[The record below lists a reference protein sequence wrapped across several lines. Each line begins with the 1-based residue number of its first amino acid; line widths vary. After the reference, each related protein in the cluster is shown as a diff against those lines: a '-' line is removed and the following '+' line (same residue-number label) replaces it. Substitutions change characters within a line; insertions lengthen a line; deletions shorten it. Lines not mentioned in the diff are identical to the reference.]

1 MARRQR
7 LLGLADLAKAVRTGC
22 AKAPGPL
29 HSCREK
35 AENTG
40 TVSFQMWGRLVLC
53 KTEVLSTVFSCP
65 THPSQGGPV
74 SKTQRGSPTYP

>member
-1 MARRQR
+1 MARRRR

-40 TVSFQMWGRLVLC
+40 TVNFQMWGRLVWC
-53 KTEVLSTVFSCP
+53 QTEVLSTVFSCP
-65 THPSQGGPV
+65 THPSQGGSRQQDSERQP
-74 SKTQRGSPTYP
+74 YP